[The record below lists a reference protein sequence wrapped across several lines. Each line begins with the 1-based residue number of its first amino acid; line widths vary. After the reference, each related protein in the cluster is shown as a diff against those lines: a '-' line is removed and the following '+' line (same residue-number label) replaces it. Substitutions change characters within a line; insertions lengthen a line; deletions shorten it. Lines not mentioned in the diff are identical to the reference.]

1 VLAGSAAAL
10 AAIQVSDHSLAAALI
25 AGAVVGLAALA
36 VLMRIQRAAWE
47 RAATDPLFANGEQE
61 SIAG

>member
-1 VLAGSAAAL
+1 
-10 AAIQVSDHSLAAALI
+10 
-25 AGAVVGLAALA
+25 LA